1 MQIWR
6 DVDDVPADLGRT
18 VVSIGNF
25 DGVHLG
31 HAHVLREARASAAR
45 LGSDTVVA
53 VTFDPH
59 PMAVLRPE
67 HAPPTLTSID
77 TRARLLE
84 AAGVDAILV
93 VGFDRQVARL
103 LEAISRA

>member
-31 HAHVLREARASAAR
+31 HAHVLREARATADR
-45 LGSDTVVA
+45 LG
-53 VTFDPH
+53 H
-59 PMAVLRPE
+59 RRP
-67 HAPPTLTSID
+67 S
-77 TRARLLE
+77 
-84 AAGVDAILV
+84 
-93 VGFDRQVARL
+93 
-103 LEAISRA
+103 SR

>member
-31 HAHVLREARASAAR
+31 HAHVLREARGQRPRAS
-45 LGSDTVVA
+45 GS
-53 VTFDPH
+53 
-59 PMAVLRPE
+59 
-67 HAPPTLTSID
+67 
-77 TRARLLE
+77 TRSWR
-84 AAGVDAILV
+84 
-93 VGFDRQVARL
+93 
-103 LEAISRA
+103 